1 MMRPTTDCSLQFE
14 ESRAAI
20 IVRFQQTLEYNIY
33 MNETCCRASGISC
46 IRFLY
51 VMFWLKR
58 WKGFIKVAN
67 INAAFHFWVYIFF
80 KLNGLLF
87 SHCSRSRPYRP
98 RPARGGPPLDR
109 TARAPLPAR
118 AASARRRRTPPHPAR
133 GRRGGRSRHWA
144 CGSAAPRGRG
154 WSSTAAAAAS
164 PAPGAPSSTASQ

>member
-67 INAAFHFWVYIFF
+67 INAAFHFWVYIKKSIQTSIKFLISAWT
-80 KLNGLLF
+80 LN
-87 SHCSRSRPYRP
+87 Y
-98 RPARGGPPLDR
+98 
-109 TARAPLPAR
+109 
-118 AASARRRRTPPHPAR
+118 
-133 GRRGGRSRHWA
+133 
-144 CGSAAPRGRG
+144 
-154 WSSTAAAAAS
+154 ST
-164 PAPGAPSSTASQ
+164 SQLHHQIINGHIYEL